1 MTTSIKSSETQR
13 RENCFSFR
21 FFKSYNMFWSFSQ
34 IFIKIDP
41 PQAWMHTD
49 KKLKSD
55 LWQLLLSMS
64 LRVMTLRIP
73 PCSFTSCGNFKLL
86 LSCSTYF
93 LSLAKIT
100 AYTF

>member
-55 LWQLLLSMS
+55 
-64 LRVMTLRIP
+64 I
-73 PCSFTSCGNFKLL
+73 
-86 LSCSTYF
+86 
-93 LSLAKIT
+93 
-100 AYTF
+100 